1 QLEECAR
8 LRPALLGDEKFLA
21 AWLRRLR
28 PSEDVQWRN
37 DPAARLVYLERL
49 QAFVDRLAP
58 AQNSLK
64 AHVAYHRLLHDLSA
78 GTYDLGRL
86 LAYLRLP
93 RAVAYV
99 PTRFLDRHAHRA
111 DLTAQFATGLPPV
124 TNDEDVVR
132 RYLAHFLRDADGI
145 DAFREFVDND
155 YLR

>member
-1 QLEECAR
+1 
-8 LRPALLGDEKFLA
+8 
-21 AWLRRLR
+21 
-28 PSEDVQWRN
+28 
-37 DPAARLVYLERL
+37 
-49 QAFVDRLAP
+49 
-58 AQNSLK
+58 

-155 YLR
+155 YLRRLLAETKILAGIGDMQRWYALLDDPAYYERLKERVEIEFVPTQPEWFAADAPV